1 MRYCIVLAK
10 QSAQL
15 VHLSRPRKASRE
27 PRNPQ
32 CQVAAGLDK
41 ERGGWERQ
49 ERHGLALAERE
60 IQSALQDLVAQ
71 FSKSFLDLAV
81 IVAGLELIEKVLD
94 HVGAV
99 AGDLAN

>member
-1 MRYCIVLAK
+1 
-10 QSAQL
+10 
-15 VHLSRPRKASRE
+15 
-27 PRNPQ
+27 
-32 CQVAAGLDK
+32 
-41 ERGGWERQ
+41 
-49 ERHGLALAERE
+49 LALAERE